1 MMVYL
6 AWLVHLGVITEA
18 ELHFMKVGHGHI
30 DIDQKFSA
38 WLRRIIARDLRNVTR
53 SRMAAAIRTSQR
65 NPAQQPH
72 TVDLEIR
79 DWQSWAQPLLES
91 VNLERL
97 AVSGKSEEA
106 AYHYKVVPP
115 SVCERR

>member
-1 MMVYL
+1 MAYL